1 MEKMSEKQNQSS
13 IFLDSLGKKEKGS
26 IFFDLP
32 LVQYIN
38 KHKKSSILFS
48 KKGRTE
54 SFFTN
59 NQELYFHVSGLKK
72 RSYETKAKSLDSLRY
87 HNQANFKVYKLKQ
100 RQADFVY
107 MKIQAKYENWQGYL
121 SDFIRGATE
130 GLTMRRMW
138 NVSIVGAVLFGMFS
152 MTMIYRY
159 LGQSVSAK
167 IQESKEVS
175 VIQRQQEEDGDS
187 LAFIAN
193 ESGEEIN
200 SEIDINSIT
209 SLLQSNKQESDLE
222 KEIREMVKGFPIEK
236 MAGEIATKNRIVA
249 AFLVGIAKKESN
261 WGKRVPVLNGQ
272 DCYNYWGYRGQREK
286 MGSGGHTCFDSP
298 KDAVDTVAKRLEF
311 LVSNEKLNTPAK
323 MVVWKCGY
331 DCSWDS
337 KVAVQ
342 KWISDVNM
350 YFKKLN

>member
-1 MEKMSEKQNQSS
+1 M
-13 IFLDSLGKKEKGS
+13 
-26 IFFDLP
+26 
-32 LVQYIN
+32 
-38 KHKKSSILFS
+38 
-48 KKGRTE
+48 
-54 SFFTN
+54 
-59 NQELYFHVSGLKK
+59 
-72 RSYETKAKSLDSLRY
+72 
-87 HNQANFKVYKLKQ
+87 
-100 RQADFVY
+100 
-107 MKIQAKYENWQGYL
+107 
-121 SDFIRGATE
+121 
-130 GLTMRRMW
+130 
-138 NVSIVGAVLFGMFS
+138 
-152 MTMIYRY
+152 
-159 LGQSVSAK
+159 
-167 IQESKEVS
+167 
-175 VIQRQQEEDGDS
+175 IQRQQEEDGDS